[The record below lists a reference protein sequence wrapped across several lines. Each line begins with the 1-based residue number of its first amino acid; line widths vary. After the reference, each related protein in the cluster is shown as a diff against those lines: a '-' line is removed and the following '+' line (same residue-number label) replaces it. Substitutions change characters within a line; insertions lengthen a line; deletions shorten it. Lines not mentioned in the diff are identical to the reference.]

1 MSGRKGKSRYWAP
14 QAEIGAKNDC
24 AWADCESEGLYRAP
38 RSRETLTEYS
48 WYCLDHV
55 RQYNAKWNY
64 FAGMTDDQVEADVR
78 RDTVWQRPS
87 WPLGGNG
94 GAYRFD
100 SHRVRDSSG
109 FFNGAPPGAGR
120 GHARTQEEQALIVL
134 DLSPPIDTD
143 IVKARYKAL
152 VKRHHP
158 DANGGDK
165 AAEEKFKQ
173 ISDAYRT
180 IMASFGS

>member
-14 QAEIGAKNDC
+14 QTEAGASNDC
-24 AWADCESEGLYRAP
+24 AWDDCRDPGLYRAP
-38 RSRETLTEYS
+38 RSREALTEYS
-48 WYCLDHV
+48 WFCLDHI
-55 RQYNAKWNY
+55 RQYNADWNY

-94 GAYRFD
+94 GAYRFG
-100 SHRVRDSSG
+100 SHRVRDSFG
-109 FFNGAPPGAGR
+109 FFNDSPPGAAA
-120 GHARTQEEQALIVL
+120 GHARTHEEQALIVL
-134 DLSPPIDTD
+134 DLSPPIDAG

-165 AAEEKFKQ
+165 SAEEKFKQ